1 MLKYQLKKD
10 VKLEVGMAF
19 RYKSNEELEALISAL
34 GLPNNISSDAI
45 RSSSSLKH
53 SGLLI
58 FSLESPRFGADNE
71 NKLEK
76 RFIIRKYLVGRDERI
91 MKKKDFFDKT
101 EYDNGTK
108 NNKGSVSSPDPY
120 PNNTEGPKK
129 PFVAYK
135 IPDKL
140 SKEIFDI
147 SENDVK
153 NAQNF
158 FDSLFKVK
166 TINKEH
172 KITGSF
178 EEGTSLDGKN
188 VLIYTRKNGS
198 KVIIE

>member
-19 RYKSNEELEALISAL
+19 RYKSNEELEALITAL
-34 GLPNNISSDAI
+34 GLPGDIYSDAI
-45 RSSSSLKH
+45 RSSSSLNN

-58 FSLESPRFGADNE
+58 FSLESPRFGAYNE

-108 NNKGSVSSPDPY
+108 NNKGSVSSTDPY

-129 PFVAYK
+129 HFVAYK

>member
-45 RSSSSLKH
+45 RSSSSLKN

-58 FSLESPRFGADNE
+58 FSLESPRFVADNE

-91 MKKKDFFDKT
+91 MKKKDFFYKT
-101 EYDNGTK
+101 EYDNGPK
-108 NNKGSVSSPDPY
+108 NNKGSVSSPDTY

>member
-1 MLKYQLKKD
+1 MLKYQLKKG

-19 RYKSNEELEALISAL
+19 KYKSNEELEALISAL
-34 GLPNNISSDAI
+34 GITSVISRDAI
-45 RSSSSLKH
+45 ISSSSLNN

-108 NNKGSVSSPDPY
+108 NNKGSVSSTDPY

-129 PFVAYK
+129 HFVAYK

>member
-1 MLKYQLKKD
+1 MLKYQLKKG
-10 VKLEVGMAF
+10 VTIEPGMAF
-19 RYKSNEELEALISAL
+19 KYNSIEELKALLYAL
-34 GLPNNISSDAI
+34 GIVDTLARQTEMSKT
-45 RSSSSLKH
+45 SLKE

-58 FSLESPRFGADNE
+58 YSERPSLSGFKEDN
-71 NKLEK
+71 
-76 RFIIRKYLVGRDERI
+76 IIRQYITRKYLVGRDERI

-108 NNKGSVSSPDPY
+108 NNKGSVSSTDPY

-129 PFVAYK
+129 HFVAYK